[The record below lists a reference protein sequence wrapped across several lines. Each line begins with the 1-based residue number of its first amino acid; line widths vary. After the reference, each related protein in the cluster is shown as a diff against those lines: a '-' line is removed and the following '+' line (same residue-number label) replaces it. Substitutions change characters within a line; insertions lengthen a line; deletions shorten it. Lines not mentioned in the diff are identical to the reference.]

1 MNLIRIRED
10 LHRIPELGFEEKK
23 TQAYILDLFR
33 KENTLKVHLFEF
45 PGILFEYHH
54 GSGPYVLFRADMD
67 ALPLEEETNC
77 AFSSIHPGLM
87 HACGH
92 DIHMTIL
99 IGLMKRVI
107 EYNLNGNLLFLFQP
121 AEEGR
126 GGAERI
132 IKTGILNNFKI
143 KAAYALHVNG
153 TLPLGWVASKP
164 GIFFANA
171 HEVHVLF
178 HGRSAHIAFP
188 EQGRNAL
195 AAGVMFYSQFKQRL
209 ALEFPAADE
218 VACEFGKMQ
227 AGTVMNAIAAECS
240 LEGSI
245 RTYQDKHMDFICRLI
260 EVSAAQAAGSYDLQS
275 EVIYK
280 AYYRH
285 VYNNHILVEQLKQV
299 VQNNDI
305 NYRETER
312 VFTGED
318 FGFFTHLYPG
328 LLFWLGTDTGEK
340 QDLHSSRFLPSDAA
354 IDIGVE
360 VFWRLF
366 QAGEKT

>member
-1 MNLIRIRED
+1 MNLIKIRED
-10 LHRIPELGFEEKK
+10 LHRIPELGFQEKK
-23 TQAYILDLFR
+23 TQAYILGLFS
-33 KENTLKVHLFEF
+33 KENALKVHLFAF
-45 PGILFEYHH
+45 PGILLEYHH

-67 ALPLEEETNC
+67 ALPIEEDTNC
-77 AFSSIHPGLM
+77 EFSSQHPGLM

-92 DIHMTIL
+92 DVHMTIL
-99 IGLMKRVI
+99 IGLMKRVL
-107 EYNLNGNLLFLFQP
+107 EANLKSNLLFLFQP

-132 IKTGILNNFKI
+132 IKTGVLNNFKI

-153 TLPLGWVASKP
+153 SLPLGVIASRQ

-209 ALEFPAADE
+209 AQEFPVAGE
-218 VACEFGKMQ
+218 VTCEFGKMQ

-260 EVSAAQAAGSYDLQS
+260 EVTAAQAAEAYDLKS

-285 VYNNHILVEQLKQV
+285 VYNNPTLVEQLKRV
-299 VQNNDI
+299 VQEI
-305 NYRETER
+305 AFSYQETER

-340 QDLHSSRFLPSDAA
+340 QGLHSSKFLPSAES

-360 VFWRLF
+360 TFWYLINR
-366 QAGEKT
+366 GE